1 MHPGYRQ
8 RENNRS
14 ILEKDSGISLWLT
27 GIFLAESL
35 DEMSQARQNDQVIG
49 QKNFGF
55 RKSYIADRFRSVEK
69 RFRKEVLSF
78 FVDYFC
84 LKNDVGLKE
93 FLENFER
100 NIIIRALSRFNG
112 NQRHT
117 AKYLGLKHTTLHH
130 KVKRYNIHFR
140 KQPTTEEIWS
150 ETAD

>member
-1 MHPGYRQ
+1 
-8 RENNRS
+8 
-14 ILEKDSGISLWLT
+14 
-27 GIFLAESL
+27 
-35 DEMSQARQNDQVIG
+35 MSQARQNDQVIV

-55 RKSYIADRFRSVEK
+55 RKSNIADRFRSIEK
-69 RFRKEVLSF
+69 RFKKEGLNF

-84 LKNDVGLKE
+84 LKKEVDLKK

-100 NIIIRALSRFNG
+100 NIIIRALYRFNG

-117 AKYLGLKHTTLHH
+117 AKYLGLKHTTLNY

-150 ETAD
+150 EAAD